1 MVERIAYGGWDEC
14 YRLSN
19 GIVEVVATAQVGP
32 RLIRFGFVDGANE
45 FAEFADQLGK
55 RGGDEWRIYGGH
67 RLWHAPEHP
76 ERTYYPDNEPI
87 KVRVVDEWTLEL
99 TQPTEKTTGIQKRL
113 RVSLSP
119 DAAQVTVTHILI
131 NRNLWVIELA
141 AWALS
146 VMAPGGVA
154 ILPQPPFIPH
164 GEKLLPARPLVQ
176 WHYTDMTDPRWKF
189 GRKFIL
195 LRQDPNA
202 PRAAE
207 VGTCQLSR
215 LVRLRQRRPIVR
227 QNLPPHRRCALSR
240 LRLFHRGVHQRR
252 HAGIGNPQPLDEVAT
267 RRGVGARGTVASLS
281 GRDGQRGRRAI
292 GANPCRHLVAMW
304 RPFAIWLNPIS
315 GRSIGSGDR
324 A

>member
-55 RGGDEWRIYGGH
+55 VGGDEWRIYGGH

-99 TQPTEKTTGIQKRL
+99 TQLTEKTTGIQKRL
-113 RVSLSP
+113 RVRLSP
-119 DAAQVTVTHILI
+119 DAASVTVTHILI
-131 NRNLWVIELA
+131 NRNLWAIELA

-146 VMAPGGVA
+146 AMAPGGVA

-164 GEKLLPARPLVQ
+164 PEKLLPARPLVQ

-195 LRQDPNA
+195 LRQDPN
-202 PRAAE
+202 
-207 VGTCQLSR
+207 
-215 LVRLRQRRPIVR
+215 RPEP
-227 QNLPPHRRCALSR
+227 QKLGLANLAGWCAYANGD
-240 LRLFHRGVHQRR
+240 RLFVKTFRHIADAPYPDFGCSTEVFTNADMLELETLSPLTKLQPDEALEHEERWHLFRGVTVSE
-252 HAGIGNPQPLDEVAT
+252 DEEQLTQTLAAMLVQC
-267 RRGVGARGTVASLS
+267 GVPSLF
-281 GRDGQRGRRAI
+281 G
-292 GANPCRHLVAMW
+292 
-304 RPFAIWLNPIS
+304 
-315 GRSIGSGDR
+315 
-324 A
+324 